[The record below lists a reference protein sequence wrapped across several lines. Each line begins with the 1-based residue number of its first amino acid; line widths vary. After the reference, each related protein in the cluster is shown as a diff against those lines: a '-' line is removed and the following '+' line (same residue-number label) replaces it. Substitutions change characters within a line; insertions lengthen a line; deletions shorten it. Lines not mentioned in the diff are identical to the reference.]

1 MDDANNK
8 NDGKKL
14 SGIQKYGRKIRERDR
29 DMVYSRPALREN
41 AENFEESG
49 HGENKK
55 VLRSKKKTADESS
68 AKYEEISIEAG
79 ESEEAL
85 NDSEQLKVVKLKQK
99 KKKQPV
105 PRKRAK
111 LVLEKE
117 KTRKEKR
124 DSRFSTHGRP
134 VIFGIFFVLLIFV
147 MVFSALL
154 SYTYLVDRTEN
165 PLYADEIELDEE
177 TTVKFKIE
185 KGMKTKQIV
194 AKLEEM
200 GLIKNSFMFSLLSKF
215 NGYDSEYKSG
225 VHYLSKGLTY
235 DEIMTILSSD
245 PLVTKVTL
253 PEGFTTV
260 QIAER
265 LEANNVCKASEF
277 LKAVNTVDVS
287 SYSFL
292 PKEKGDRDY
301 ILDGYLFPDTY
312 EFEIDSSPD
321 TVIYKLLNRFN
332 NIFKTEYMV
341 RAEEKLGL
349 SVDQVVIL
357 ASIVE
362 KEALLDNER
371 EIIAGVYYNRLR
383 NVEEYGYMQSDA
395 TVIYALR
402 RHGVI
407 TQTVSAEERA
417 VDDIYNTYLNPGLTP
432 GPICNPSEAS
442 LKAVITMNRH
452 DYYFYVLKNDGS
464 GQHIFSRTLEEH
476 NEAIKSMSGD

>member
-1 MDDANNK
+1 M
-8 NDGKKL
+8 
-14 SGIQKYGRKIRERDR
+14 I
-29 DMVYSRPALREN
+29 YSRSVSRET
-41 AENFEESG
+41 AETFEETKPRD
-49 HGENKK
+49 NKK
-55 VLRSKKKTADESS
+55 NARRGDIGGNAP
-68 AKYEEISIEAG
+68 AKYEELSFNQV
-79 ESEEAL
+79 ES
-85 NDSEQLKVVKLKQK
+85 SENGSDDDAVKVVRLKQK
-99 KKKQPV
+99 KKKSAQTQTPK
-105 PRKRAK
+105 KRAK
-111 LVLEKE
+111 IVLEKE

-134 VIFGIFFVLLIFV
+134 VIFAVFFILFV
-147 MVFSALL
+147 FVVIFSALL

-165 PLYADEIELDEE
+165 PLYADEIELDPE
-177 TTVKFKIE
+177 TTVQFKIE

-200 GLIKNSFMFSLLSKF
+200 GLIKNSVMFSLLSKF

-253 PEGFTTV
+253 PEGFTTT

-312 EFEIDSSPD
+312 EFEIDSSPE

-349 SVDQVVIL
+349 TVDQVVIL

-371 EIIAGVYYNRLR
+371 EIIAGVYYNRMR
-383 NVEEYGYMQSDA
+383 NVEQFGYMQSDA

-402 RHGVI
+402 RRGII
-407 TQTVSAEERA
+407 TQNVQAEERA
-417 VDDIYNTYLNPGLTP
+417 VDDIYNTYKYPGLTP

-442 LKAVITMNRH
+442 LKAVITMNEH

-476 NEAIKSMSGD
+476 NEAIKAQSGD